1 MNKKIMIVED
11 NKEFLE
17 ELEELLALSGYAVI
31 AVSEPVSALKEA
43 RENRP
48 DVILLD
54 LKMPGK
60 DGFQIADEI
69 RGDSELMK
77 TPIIIMTAYFKEDYL
92 PLMNTCG
99 VRKCLKKPFNP
110 LDVIA
115 NIEEELLQTGNKG
128 G

>member
-17 ELEELLALSGYAVI
+17 ELEELLALSGYGVI
-31 AVSEPVSALKEA
+31 AVSESVSALKEA

-48 DVILLD
+48 DLILLD

-69 RGDSELMK
+69 RGDSELMH

-92 PLMNTCG
+92 PLMDICG

-115 NIEEELLQTGNKG
+115 NIEEALK
-128 G
+128 

>member
-17 ELEELLALSGYAVI
+17 ELEELLALSGYGVI
-31 AVSEPVSALKEA
+31 AVGESVAALKEA
-43 RENRP
+43 REKKP

-69 RGDSELMK
+69 RGDSELMH

-92 PLMNTCG
+92 PLMNICG
-99 VRKCLKKPFNP
+99 VRKYLKKPFNP

-115 NIEEELLQTGNKG
+115 NIEEALLQTGGKG